1 MDRRPFT
8 ANRRAMIAGAAAS
21 LGATMLP
28 AVPAFA
34 LGAGGDKSPFAP
46 PLGPRARV
54 VLVNDLAGDVDGLFA
69 AVHAVLSPSIDLRA
83 IITTGTG
90 VKAENAERATELAH
104 EMLAVMGR
112 EGKIPIQ
119 TGAAQKLQASGA
131 PDRSPGTLAIIEEAR
146 RNDSKLPL
154 YVAVGGGLTELAS
167 ALALAPDITD
177 RMTLIWIGG
186 GAYPEGGAEY
196 NFAID
201 RIAAQQVFASGV
213 PIWQVPSDVY
223 AACQI
228 SLTEL
233 QARVALHGRIGAW
246 LYARMLAT
254 AADFGSRYRLNT
266 GETWTLGDSP
276 LVLLTALTAW
286 QPTAMR
292 PVPRS
297 EATGASRFDERPA
310 PLPGSDGHYQPRS
323 DGPAIRVYR
332 SVDTRLMF
340 EDFFAKLSVNYPA

>member
-1 MDRRPFT
+1 MDRPRIPID
-8 ANRRAMIAGAAAS
+8 RRGMIAASAAT
-21 LGATMLP
+21 LGATILP
-28 AVPAFA
+28 ALAF
-34 LGAGGDKSPFAP
+34 GAAGDKAPFAP

-54 VLVNDLAGDVDGLFA
+54 MLVNDLAGDVDGLFA

-83 IITTGTG
+83 IVTTSTG
-90 VKAENAERATELAH
+90 VKTETAQRATELAH
-104 EMLAVMGR
+104 EMLAAMGR
-112 EGKIPIQ
+112 EGTIPVA

-131 PDRSPGTLAIIEEAR
+131 PDRSAGTMALIAEAR
-146 RNDSKLPL
+146 RTDSKLPL

-167 ALALAPDITD
+167 ALALAPDIAN

-186 GAYPEGGAEY
+186 GAYPEGGTEY

-213 PIWQVPSDVY
+213 PIWQVPSDIY

-233 QARVALHGRIGAW
+233 QARVAPHGRIGAW
-246 LYARMLAT
+246 LYARMLAA
-254 AADFGSRYRLNT
+254 AADFGSRYHLNT

-286 QPTAMR
+286 PPTTMR

-297 EATGASRFDERPA
+297 EATGGSRFDERPA
-310 PLPGSDGHYQPRS
+310 PLLNDNGSYRPRS

-340 EDFFAKLSVNYPA
+340 EDFFAKLEMNYPA